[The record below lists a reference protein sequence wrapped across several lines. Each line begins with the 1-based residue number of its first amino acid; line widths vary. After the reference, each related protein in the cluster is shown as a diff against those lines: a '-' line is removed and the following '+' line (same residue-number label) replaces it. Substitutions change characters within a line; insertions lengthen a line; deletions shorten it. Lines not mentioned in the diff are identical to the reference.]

1 MDYEPKI
8 IPEGIN
14 TSREHP
20 LREFFVLV
28 GGISLVVVVLTLVLA
43 ASADWLLGYIPVEK
57 ENQWF
62 SNEEAAPPTGDETGP
77 EVEVE
82 AYLQQL
88 GDRLRDPSRPEFRF
102 SFRLIEDS
110 TPNAF
115 VMPGGHIFVT
125 SGLLDVVDSENG
137 LAMVV
142 AHEMAHQYHRHPLRS
157 LGRGVVVSLALVAI
171 SGADG
176 SGLAQRF
183 VGSTAVL
190 TQLNF
195 SRAQEREADATGLE
209 LLLRLYGHSQGAAE
223 FFTAVRA
230 LPLADAEPPVFLSTH
245 PGIDERI
252 EMLRANARKT
262 DGQTT
267 ALPALIEDYLETI
280 DG

>member
-20 LREFFVLV
+20 LREFFLLV

-43 ASADWLLGYIPVEK
+43 ASADFLLGYIPVEK

-62 SNEEAAPPTGDETGP
+62 SSDDAASSTDEGTSLEA
-77 EVEVE
+77 EVE

-88 GDRLRDPSRPEFRF
+88 GERLRDPSRPEFRF
-102 SFRLIEDS
+102 SLNLIEDS

-115 VMPGGHIFVT
+115 VLPGGHIFVT
-125 SGLLDVVDSENG
+125 SGLLEVVDSENG

-171 SGADG
+171 SDADG
-176 SGLAQRF
+176 TGLAQWF

-195 SRAQEREADATGLE
+195 SRDQEREADATGLQ
-209 LLLRLYGHSQGAAE
+209 LLLRRYGHSGGAAE
-223 FFTAVRA
+223 FFAAVRS
-230 LPLADAEPPVFLSTH
+230 LPMADDEPPVFLSTH

-252 EMLRANARKT
+252 EMLRASARGN

-267 ALPALIEDYLETI
+267 ALPALIADYLASI
-280 DG
+280 DT

>member
-14 TSREHP
+14 TSSEHP

-28 GGISLVVVVLTLVLA
+28 GGISLVVVALIFVLA
-43 ASADWLLGYIPVEK
+43 ASADFLLGYIPVEK
-57 ENQWF
+57 ENRWF
-62 SNEEAAPPTGDETGP
+62 ASDGEWASTAERASLET
-77 EVEVE
+77 EVE

-88 GDRLRDPSRPEFRF
+88 SERLRDPSRPEF
-102 SFRLIEDS
+102 SFKLRLIEDS
-110 TPNAF
+110 APNAF

-157 LGRGVVVSLALVAI
+157 LGRGVVVSLALAAI

-176 SGLAQRF
+176 SDLAQWF

-195 SRAQEREADATGLE
+195 SRDQEREADATGLE
-209 LLLRLYGHSQGAAE
+209 LLLRHYGHSGGAAE
-223 FFTAVRA
+223 FFTAVQA
-230 LPLADAEPPVFLSTH
+230 LPMADAEPPLFLSTH

-252 EMLRANARKT
+252 EMLRASASNHDR
-262 DGQTT
+262 QTT
-267 ALPALIEDYLETI
+267 ALPALIADYLASI
-280 DG
+280 DA